1 MAATST
7 TRSWSPPCSPSP
19 RWDRATCRS
28 ITSSGSSGPVRAGR
42 SSPRPWAPSA
52 RSEPTRPLRP
62 TPPRR
67 PRPPPRT
74 QPPDRRPPTRPP
86 RRPPR
91 RRNKVGARM
100 SASEQAVEPG
110 AEGASESGGTEAPR
124 VRLIFGALLLVLL
137 LASLDQTIVSTALPT
152 IVGDLGGLSHLS
164 WVVTAYLLAS
174 TVSGP
179 LYGKLGDLYGRKI
192 VLQVAIVLFLIGSAL
207 CGQSQSMTELIAFRA
222 LQGLG
227 GGGLLVSTM
236 AAIGDIIPPRDR
248 GRYQGFF
255 GAVFGV
261 ATVIGPLLGGFF
273 VDNLTWRWIF
283 YVNLP
288 LGLVALAVIAVAF
301 KPRSDHVPHRI
312 DYLGAIVLTA
322 GLSVIVLFTCL
333 GGTSYSW
340 GSPLMI
346 ALIVTG
352 VGMLVL
358 FPFVEQLASEPI
370 LPLALFRNRI
380 FVVSAAVGFIIGL
393 ALFGAVTFLPLYL
406 QVVKGHS
413 PTVSGLL
420 ITPMMAG
427 LLVTSIL
434 SGNLIARFGRY
445 RPFPIAGTG
454 IATVGLFLLSRIGIS
469 TSTLSV
475 ALAMVVLVLAVQ
487 NAVDYRYL
495 GVATSGST
503 LFRQVGGSIGVAAF
517 GAIFSNN
524 LSRELASRIPKSVH
538 VPTAANPAV
547 VSHLPAG
554 IKEPYIAAFSAA
566 LQPVFTVAAAVALV
580 AFLLSWLLREIPL
593 RQTAAAEGVGETF
606 AAPRHGSSEHEL
618 ERILSSL
625 MQREE
630 RQRVYETLI
639 DRSGV
644 HVTPPEGWLLN
655 RIGERAPTSAPAMAE
670 ELHLS
675 PNQLREPLDGLTRH
689 AYVMTDDENHLEL
702 TPAGE
707 AAREQLIAAG
717 RAELCRLL
725 DGWRPEED
733 EDLQPVLRRLAGALV
748 VEMPS
753 RVQSPVASA

>member
-1 MAATST
+1 VSAT
-7 TRSWSPPCSPSP
+7 
-19 RWDRATCRS
+19 RAT
-28 ITSSGSSGPVRAGR
+28 
-42 SSPRPWAPSA
+42 
-52 RSEPTRPLRP
+52 
-62 TPPRR
+62 
-67 PRPPPRT
+67 
-74 QPPDRRPPTRPP
+74 
-86 RRPPR
+86 
-91 RRNKVGARM
+91 VGDGA
-100 SASEQAVEPG
+100 SAS
-110 AEGASESGGTEAPR
+110 ASVGTEAPR

-179 LYGKLGDLYGRKI
+179 LYGKLGDLYGRKR
-192 VLQVAIVLFLIGSAL
+192 VLQTAIVLFLIGSAL
-207 CGQSQSMTELIAFRA
+207 CGQAQSMTELIAFRA

-227 GGGLLVSTM
+227 GGGLIVTTM
-236 AAIGDIIPPRDR
+236 AAVGDIIPPRER
-248 GRYQGFF
+248 GRYQGLF

-273 VDNLTWRWIF
+273 VDSLSWRWIF

-301 KPRSDHVPHRI
+301 QPRTDHVHHRI
-312 DYLGAIVLTA
+312 DYLGAAVLTA
-322 GLSVIVLFTCL
+322 GLSAIVLFTSL
-333 GGTSYSW
+333 GGTSGYSW
-340 GSPLMI
+340 SSPLIVALMI
-346 ALIVTG
+346 IGAV
-352 VGMLVL
+352 MLVL
-358 FPFVEQLASEPI
+358 FPFVEHRAAEPI

-380 FVVSAAVGFIIGL
+380 FVVASAVGFIIGL

-445 RPFPIAGTG
+445 RPFPIAGTAL
-454 IATVGLFLLSRIGIS
+454 ATVGLFLLSHIGLS
-469 TSTLSV
+469 TSTVTV
-475 ALAMVVLVLAVQ
+475 ALDMVVLGLGLGMVMQVLVLAVQ

-503 LFRQVGGSIGVAAF
+503 LFRQIGGSIGVAGF

-524 LSRELASRIPKSVH
+524 LARELASRIPASVH

-547 VSHLPAG
+547 VKSLPAA
-554 IKEPYIAAFSAA
+554 IKEPYISAFAAA
-566 LQPVFTVAAAVALV
+566 LQPVFTTAAAVALV
-580 AFLLSWLLREIPL
+580 SFFLSWLLREIPL

-606 AAPRHGSSEHEL
+606 AAPRHDSSEREL

-630 RQRVYETLI
+630 RQRIYNELI

-644 HVTPPEGWLLN
+644 QVTPPQGWLLN
-655 RIGERAPTSAPAMAE
+655 RIGERAPTTERALAD

-675 PNQLREPLDGLTRH
+675 PEELREPLGGLAQR
-689 AYVMTDDENHLEL
+689 AYVVTDPDGQLEL
-702 TPAGE
+702 TPAGLQ
-707 AAREQLIAAG
+707 AREQLISAG

-725 DGWRPEED
+725 DGWQPEED

-748 VEMPS
+748 VEMPDGYAGT
-753 RVQSPVASA
+753 VARDGAAAPASHG